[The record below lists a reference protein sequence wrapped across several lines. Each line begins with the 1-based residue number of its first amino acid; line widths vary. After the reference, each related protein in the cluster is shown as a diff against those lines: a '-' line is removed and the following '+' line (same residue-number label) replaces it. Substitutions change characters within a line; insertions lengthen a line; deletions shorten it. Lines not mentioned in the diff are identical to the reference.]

1 MQIAD
6 INVDIYNSKIY
17 LVSLK
22 EEDLNSE
29 EKYNVTINDISNVTN
44 TPKCVIETAIA
55 DISSCHAVTLSN
67 DHFSVYV
74 VILIN
79 VNLEDVIQWCHEKRH
94 VEDRILSNCN
104 INDKEA
110 SAYLAGYLADK
121 FVNILKR
128 N

>member
-6 INVDIYNSKIY
+6 IDIDIYNSKIY

-22 EEDLNSE
+22 KEDLNSE
-29 EKYNVTINDISNVTN
+29 EKYNTAINDISNVTN
-44 TPKCVIETAIA
+44 TPEHVIETAID
-55 DISSCHAVTLSN
+55 DINSCYGVTLSN
-67 DHFSVYV
+67 DCFSIYV

-94 VEDRILSNCN
+94 VEDRILNNCN
-104 INDKEA
+104 IKDKEA

-121 FVNILKR
+121 FVQILKR